1 VSVPIL
7 ALILAFSLLEFIL
20 LAVLVVF
27 YFRLRRSE
35 ELFSNLQGNQEALLA
50 RIEVNAKLER
60 ELVAT
65 FEDRQKELLAL
76 NEKLEERAAEM
87 RRLLEQAESIRRS
100 PQFLREIIMNGRR
113 RGLSN
118 RQIAKDAG
126 LSVDEVELI
135 LSQQSTDGSV

>member
-1 VSVPIL
+1 MSVPIL